1 MRILE
6 VCIAVDPGL
15 WSIEWEFSVK
25 VFLAKVEITYE
36 ARTLTQTLDMTLPHF
51 DMTIAKNLGHMDTA
65 YTYKH
70 RDLYEM
76 KYE

>member
-36 ARTLTQTLDMTLPHF
+36 ARTLT
-51 DMTIAKNLGHMDTA
+51 
-65 YTYKH
+65 
-70 RDLYEM
+70 
-76 KYE
+76 